1 MNISYD
7 GIGQTVATF
16 NCAEDIAAGRPVKLS
31 DNASVAEC
39 ADGNA
44 FNGVTAA
51 ASDGGIVPVILRGFV
66 KVPYSGTAPTAGN
79 GIVAADGKGG
89 IKTSSSGR
97 SLTIVDVDKT
107 GSTAVLYI

>member
-1 MNISYD
+1 MDISYD

-44 FNGVTAA
+44 FNRSALHMR
-51 ASDGGIVPVILRGFV
+51 GII
-66 KVPYSGTAPTAGN
+66 N
-79 GIVAADGKGG
+79 GI
-89 IKTSSSGR
+89 
-97 SLTIVDVDKT
+97 
-107 GSTAVLYI
+107 